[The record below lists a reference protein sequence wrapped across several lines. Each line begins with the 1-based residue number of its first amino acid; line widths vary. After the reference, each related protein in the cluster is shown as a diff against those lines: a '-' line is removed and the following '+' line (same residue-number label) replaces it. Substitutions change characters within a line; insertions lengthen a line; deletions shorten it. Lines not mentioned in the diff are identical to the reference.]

1 MTGSRLTSTRH
12 GDQSPLDA
20 LSKTIE
26 GLEARIEGLM
36 GAAGRKNPARSGA
49 PAARS
54 GAADWPRDAAEVR
67 QPSQSSRRFN
77 PVDEILERQRSLE
90 AGRAPVAAP
99 TPRPPL
105 GNRRPAVEQARASDP
120 APAAAHAPQPDI
132 TDTLQALRHELKR
145 DIADGV
151 AREMTAM
158 RNDIRA
164 LKADASDPRHASEIR
179 NELAHLADRVDRLS
193 AQAAPRQAE
202 ELRAEFQGLRA
213 ALDSMARQDDVNR
226 MQDHLA
232 LFENRM
238 QALDG
243 INVKDD
249 IMALAYRIDDIK
261 MQISSLN
268 ASPAVHALED
278 KLMVIAGAVEQLG
291 NHMRPDHS
299 IDEQFAALNSR
310 MEDIAAALVEG
321 SHQARHPEDSQMIER
336 LDDRIAGL
344 ASQLDGISRSLDTRP
359 GETDLLAAR
368 IEAMAER
375 IEDLAN
381 IEAAA
386 RLEERLDHLA
396 QLIEQSQAFGI
407 ADGISDYLTEI
418 SSKIDAIENG
428 KLSEAITSRL
438 DALARQIDEL
448 QMPPAAETAFDG
460 AAIQR
465 LEDRLAGIA
474 KRLDEQSAR
483 PAAAAAGL
491 ETLEEQIANLSALM
505 QDLQPAGGNGLPSDF
520 DQRMAAIEDYITTND
535 EYIIEAARQA
545 AESVLDAYARSGG
558 QPGGADM
565 SALVGLTQDLKN
577 LEAISRNSEER
588 TQQTFG
594 ALHETLIQ
602 IAERLDHLDAGI
614 RQGGQS
620 RAPASREYEREA
632 APQFAAESEMA
643 FDDAADEPR
652 DFGRRREEDVAFD
665 RNVVGD
671 VATLDEPAQ
680 KASLLSGIGKRFMP
694 TRKEERTP
702 IEPTPSID
710 PGDDVIDSDEGNLLL
725 EPGSG
730 APDVKKIMARVRAS
744 QKKERPAGQ
753 DIEPGTPDYIAAA
766 RRAAQAAAM
775 EVEAARDDQDKPR
788 APKVKKGKTKAAAP
802 EKVKAEKKT
811 KVVAPADGTSI
822 MAKYRR
828 PVLLAAGAVLLVVM
842 AMPLVNTLLHGAK
855 APQVEEQAIAPAE
868 APATATMDAPE
879 TATPTAPEAA
889 APQAD
894 QMQETAPADAAP
906 IGDKSELAP
915 LPQDGGQDNA
925 ASGAV
930 DDAQQPAMAEM
941 KPDAAAATASAAP
954 AATDTQPEI
963 VVPGEISPP
972 SLVEAAKGG
981 DPLALFEIG
990 SRYSEGRGV
999 KTSMEQAA
1007 VWYKL
1012 SADRGFAPAEYRLA
1026 NLYEKGTGVATDM
1039 AKAREYYE
1047 KAAEAGNASSMHNL
1061 AVLLASGAFGA
1072 PDFGAA
1078 ATWFEKAANFGVADS
1093 QFNLA
1098 ILYARGSGVKQ
1109 SLEDS
1114 YKWFAIAAK
1123 DGDKDAAQKRDE
1135 VANAMRPDQ
1144 IDAAKAAVELW
1155 KPEPL
1160 DDNANSIEV
1169 PDEWAGKGLK
1179 TATVDMGKAIRN
1191 IQALLNKNGF
1201 DAGPVDGQMG
1211 GKTVAAIKAFQ
1222 SKHGQEPTG
1231 KITDDF
1237 VREILALNK

>member
-1 MTGSRLTSTRH
+1 MTSTRH
-12 GDQSPLDA
+12 GEQSPLDA

-36 GAAGRKNPARSGA
+36 GAAGRKDPAKGSSR
-49 PAARS
+49 AARTE
-54 GAADWPRDAAEVR
+54 AADWPRDAADVR
-67 QPSQSSRRFN
+67 QASPSARRFN

-90 AGRAPVAAP
+90 AGRGPVAAP
-99 TPRPPL
+99 SPRPPL
-105 GNRRPAVEQARASDP
+105 GNRRPAVEPTRASAP
-120 APAAAHAPQPDI
+120 MPAAAHAAQPDI

-158 RNDIRA
+158 RNDLRA
-164 LKADASDPRHASEIR
+164 LKADASDPRYASEIR
-179 NELAHLADRVDRLS
+179 SELAHLADRVDRLS

-202 ELRAEFQGLRA
+202 ELRAEFQGLRT

-238 QALDG
+238 QAFDG

-268 ASPAVHALED
+268 SSPAVHALED
-278 KLMVIAGAVEQLG
+278 KLMVIASAVEQLG

-310 MEDIAAALVEG
+310 MEDIAAALIDG
-321 SHQARHPEDSQMIER
+321 PQTARHPEDSRMIER

-344 ASQLDGISRSLDTRP
+344 ASQIDGISRSLDSRP
-359 GETDLLAAR
+359 GETDVLAAR

-418 SSKIDAIENG
+418 STKIDAVGGGE
-428 KLSEAITSRL
+428 LSDAITARL

-448 QMPPAAETAFDG
+448 QMPAASDAGFDG

-483 PAAAAAGL
+483 PISAAAGL

-505 QDLQPAGGNGLPSDF
+505 QDLQPAGGSGLPSDF

-545 AESVLDAYARSGG
+545 AESVLEAYARSGG

-577 LEAISRNSEER
+577 LESLSRNSEER

-614 RQGGQS
+614 RQGGQV
-620 RAPASREYEREA
+620 RAPAARDYQTEA
-632 APQFAAESEMA
+632 APQFAAEPEAA
-643 FDDAADEPR
+643 FDDVPEEPR
-652 DFGRRREEDVAFD
+652 HFGRRHDEDVVAD
-665 RNVVGD
+665 RSMAAD
-671 VATLDEPAQ
+671 VATLEEPAQ
-680 KASLLSGIGKRFMP
+680 KASLLSGIGKRLMP
-694 TRKEERTP
+694 SRKEERTP
-702 IEPTPSID
+702 IDPSPSID
-710 PGDDVIDSDEGNLLL
+710 PGDDLIDSDEGNLLL

-744 QKKERPAGQ
+744 QKKDRPAGQ

-775 EVEAARDDQDKPR
+775 EVEAARDEQEKPR
-788 APKVKKGKTKAAAP
+788 SPKVKKGKTKAAAP
-802 EKVKAEKKT
+802 EKVKAEKTVKAA
-811 KVVAPADGTSI
+811 KSSDGTSL

-842 AMPLVNTLLHGAK
+842 AMPLVNTLLNGAK
-855 APQVEEQAIAPAE
+855 APQIEEQAIAPAE
-868 APATATMDAPE
+868 APATATMDAPQ
-879 TATPTAPEAA
+879 ADAPAAPEAT
-889 APQAD
+889 APQPD
-894 QMQETAPADAAP
+894 QMQESAPADAAP
-906 IGDKSELAP
+906 TGDKSELAP
-915 LPQDGGQDNA
+915 LPQDGSQ
-925 ASGAV
+925 SGAAAGPV
-930 DDAQQPAMAEM
+930 DDATQPAMADM
-941 KPDAAAATASAAP
+941 NQDAAAEPASAAP
-954 AATDTQPEI
+954 AVAAQPEI
-963 VVPGEISPP
+963 VVPSEISPP
-972 SLVEAAKGG
+972 SLVEAAKSG

-990 SRYSEGRGV
+990 ARYSEGRGV

-1026 NLYEKGTGVATDM
+1026 NLYEKGSGVATDM
-1039 AKAREYYE
+1039 NKAREYYE

-1078 ATWFEKAANFGVADS
+1078 ATWFEKAANMGVADS

-1109 SLEDS
+1109 SLEES
-1114 YKWFAIAAK
+1114 YKWFTIAAK

-1144 IDAAKAAVELW
+1144 IDAAKAEVELW

-1222 SKHGQEPTG
+1222 TKHGQEPTG
-1231 KITDDF
+1231 KITDEF